1 MPNTATRL
9 ITLIMLLQRRPRQK
23 ASQLADEIGVSVR
36 TLHRYINML
45 DEMGIPI
52 YSERGPYGGF
62 SLVRGYKM
70 PPLVLSNQE
79 AVAVHLGVS
88 LVEEMWGNLYQ
99 DAARSALAKLDNMLP
114 DEQRHEVA
122 WARRT
127 LVATGFHR
135 ANVEKLTPH
144 LEKLRHATRERLRI
158 KIEYRSRSQPT
169 PTAREVDPYAM
180 VYRWG
185 WWYLIGH
192 CHLRGAFRS
201 FRVDR
206 IHDLVLLDQSFDI
219 PRDFDI
225 KTYLSNEPYTQPTI
239 QVRMQFMPEGAFIAL
254 DNRAYWDQIEEE
266 PDGSLIVSFS
276 AADMEFAASTVLSFS
291 GLARVLEP
299 QELQQIIHKRAI
311 KIVSQHQSI

>member
-23 ASQLADEIGVSVR
+23 ASELADEIGVSVR
-36 TLHRYINML
+36 TLHRYINMI

-52 YSERGPYGGF
+52 YSERGPHGGF

-70 PPLVLSNQE
+70 PPLILSNQE
-79 AVAVHLGVS
+79 AVAVHLGAS
-88 LVEEMWGNLYQ
+88 LVEEMWGKLYQ
-99 DAARSALAKLDNMLP
+99 HAARSALAKLDNLLP

-135 ANVEKLTPH
+135 ANTEKLAPH

-169 PTAREVDPYAM
+169 PTSREVDPYAM

-192 CHLRGAFRS
+192 CHLRQAFRS

-219 PRDFDI
+219 PGDFDI
-225 KTYLSNEPYTQPTI
+225 RTYLSNEPYTQPTI
-239 QVRMQFMPEGAFIAL
+239 QVRMQFMPEGAHIAL

-266 PDGSLIVSFS
+266 PDGSLIVNFS
-276 AADMEFAASTVLSFS
+276 TADMEFAASTVLSFS

-299 QELQQIIHKRAI
+299 QELQQIIHQRAI
-311 KIVSQHQSI
+311 KIVSQHQSN